1 MVMINEIYQYFE
13 IVGCACILGI
23 PKRKF
28 LELFNELKSVGLDS
42 DPFEV
47 TFFKKKKKQ
56 RQREEEKMQ
65 V

>member
-42 DPFEV
+42 YPFEV
-47 TFFKKKKKQ
+47 TFFKKKKN
-56 RQREEEKMQ
+56 RDREKKKKMQ